1 MRAAAPCTAAGS
13 LLLTGLAAAPA
24 GGVPAAP
31 GDPELRGTVTVPLD
45 HARPGGMPAGGCQAS
60 PATSSATDLRR
71 PV

>member
-1 MRAAAPCTAAGS
+1 MRGAASYTAAGS

-24 GGVPAAP
+24 GGAPATPGAP
-31 GDPELRGTVTVPLD
+31 EQRGTVTVPLD
-45 HARPGGMPAGGCQAS
+45 CARPDGMTAGGCQAS